1 MSSRSLA
8 AARSKRAGESSPPV
22 SGNRPVT
29 SIGSYAA
36 FGQQPPNQ
44 PQNVRVSRGQQPPNT
59 YQQPPNTY
67 QQPPNTYQQPPS
79 QIQQPP
85 SQSQNG
91 LPFTK
96 LSISDA
102 IGLITIR
109 LGRVEQWII
118 ETDHENEENDHSSNL
133 PDGSR
138 IIDNSILTNFVN
150 RLDSLEKREVAP
162 GNTSDDFTKLVEDV
176 GKMNVHLAKIVEES
190 SKHSLVTA
198 KHTEQLFRFERE
210 FIETK
215 DILKTFMLKYDQ
227 FANETSDKFGD
238 FEYVISELE
247 KNILP
252 SQQVDNEE
260 KSNELYNEENV
271 NDISNE
277 ENVNDI
283 SNEENVNEL
292 SNEEN
297 VNELSNEENVNDI
310 SNNQISSIMSFDLKK
325 LVKKE
330 LSEY

>member
-8 AARSKRAGESSPPV
+8 AARSRRAGENVPPV

-36 FGQQPPNQ
+36 FGQQPPNLQ
-44 PQNVRVSRGQQPPNT
+44 PNVRVAKAPQNT
-59 YQQPPNTY
+59 YQQQPPQNTY
-67 QQPPNTYQQPPS
+67 QQSQPPPP
-79 QIQQPP
+79 QQVNP
-85 SQSQNG
+85 NG

-118 ETDHENEENDHSSNL
+118 ETDHENEENDHQNNSNH
-133 PDGSR
+133 SNNF
-138 IIDNSILTNFVN
+138 DNSILTSFAS
-150 RLDSLEKREVAP
+150 RLDSLEKREPVS
-162 GNTSDDFTKLVEDV
+162 GSSSEEVTKLVEDV

-190 SKHSLVTA
+190 SKHSLMTA

-210 FIETK
+210 LIETK

-227 FANETSDKFGD
+227 FASETSDKFCD

-247 KNILP
+247 KNIP
-252 SQQVDNEE
+252 VNEE
-260 KSNELYNEENV
+260 GEGDEEEGKGEDEAEGKREEEEDGNEGKGEGEDDEGKGEEGHEEGNEG
-271 NDISNE
+271 
-277 ENVNDI
+277 
-283 SNEENVNEL
+283 
-292 SNEEN
+292 
-297 VNELSNEENVNDI
+297 
-310 SNNQISSIMSFDLKK
+310 QPSIMRVDLKT

-330 LSEY
+330 LATSIL